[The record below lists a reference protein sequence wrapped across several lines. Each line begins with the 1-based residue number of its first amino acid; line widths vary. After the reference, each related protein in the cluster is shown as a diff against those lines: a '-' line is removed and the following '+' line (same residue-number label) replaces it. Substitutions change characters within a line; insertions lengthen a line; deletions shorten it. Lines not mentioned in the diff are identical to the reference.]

1 MLRQLLLTGGGIGYL
16 LLWLIEGDLA
26 TRRLV
31 RLLPAYPE
39 RRHLRRKYAA

>member
-31 RLLPAYPE
+31 RLLPAYPDAVISA
-39 RRHLRRKYAA
+39 RKCAA